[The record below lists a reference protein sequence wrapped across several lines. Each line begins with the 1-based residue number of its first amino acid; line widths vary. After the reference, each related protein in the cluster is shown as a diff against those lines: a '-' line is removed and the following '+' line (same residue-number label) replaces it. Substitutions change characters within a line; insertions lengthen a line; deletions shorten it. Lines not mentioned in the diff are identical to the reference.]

1 MSKKIRKFVLTF
13 LKMDTLTNSLDLQKV
28 AIMSVDEKLLLIRN
42 YDLWAHI
49 SDEEYEEL
57 NIIHNFIEAE
67 KGDYLYFEAHL
78 HNRIYFLK
86 EGYIK
91 IGHIDTAGNEIV
103 KEILQKGELF
113 GQITLERNNMMG
125 EFALA
130 HKSNVSLCSFTIEDF
145 RTLLKKKPELAFKYT
160 QQVGTKLKRVES
172 RLLNLLSK
180 DIRSRLIN
188 FFANL
193 VLTQVK
199 SPLPTE
205 IRIPN
210 FFTHEDIAQLV
221 GSTRQTVT
229 TMLTQ
234 LSQEEILHFSRKEI
248 WVPDVKKLQNMMT
261 VG

>member
-67 KGDYLYFEAHL
+67 KGEYLYFEAHL

-91 IGHIDTAGNEIV
+91 IGHIDTSGKEVV

-130 HKSNVSLCSFTIEDF
+130 HKSNVSLCSFTVEDF
-145 RTLLKKKPELAFKYT
+145 KLLLQKKPELAFKYT
-160 QQVGTKLKRVES
+160 QQIGTKLKRVES

-193 VLTQVK
+193 VMAYIH
-199 SPLPTE
+199 SPLQNE
-205 IRIPN
+205 VKISN
-210 FFTHEDIAQLV
+210 FLTHEDIAQLV

-229 TMLTQ
+229 STLTQ
-234 LSQEEILHFSRKEI
+234 LSKDEILHLDRKFI
-248 WVPDVKKLQNMMT
+248 RVPDVKKLQNLVT